1 MKSLWFI
8 RTLKLYLSYFEAEKI
23 LRRYLVLGAFDGLLV
38 SLSIIIA
45 SSISDSLSS
54 LNLTVLAGVIS
65 IVLASLWSTLSVE
78 INELRVTYRKLEK
91 QLLRPLKGTVFERAF
106 IITSIIA
113 TLTHSL
119 SPLVGLLL
127 LIVFNLTKGLLFTII
142 LSSLILFSL
151 GLLYGENLRENL
163 LSGALMISFGLISSS
178 IVIILGGHI

>member
-1 MKSLWFI
+1 LKSLWFI

-91 QLLRPLKGTVFERAF
+91 QLFK
-106 IITSIIA
+106 TSQR
-113 TLTHSL
+113 
-119 SPLVGLLL
+119 
-127 LIVFNLTKGLLFTII
+127 N
-142 LSSLILFSL
+142 
-151 GLLYGENLRENL
+151 
-163 LSGALMISFGLISSS
+163 S
-178 IVIILGGHI
+178 I